1 MAEVTIKDIAKQ
13 LGISPATVSMALN
26 DRAGVNAQT
35 KEKVLKLVK
44 ELNYTGSTGSKK
56 NTAAQG
62 VISLLVYKR
71 HGRVLADTQ
80 FFTDLMESVER
91 ASRSFQYTLT
101 LTYCTGRE
109 NLAECITSALSVQPM
124 GMLLLGTEM
133 TEDDLSAF
141 RKLALP
147 IVIMDADLY
156 GCDFDT
162 VTIHNEDG
170 VWRAMQYF
178 HEQGHQDI
186 GYLRSSYA
194 IRNFEQ
200 RLQSYQAYRRQNC
213 DEGAAEAEEKIFMV
227 EPSLEGAQADVDE
240 LLTQGIDFPRALLAD
255 NDLIALGAM
264 KAFVKKGIH
273 IPEDISIIGFDDI
286 PMAGFFEPPLTSI
299 LVSREELGAAAV
311 QQLIW
316 RCRNKKASARRF
328 SIGTRLMKR
337 DSVKKL
343 KK

>member
-1 MAEVTIKDIAKQ
+1 MAEITIKDIAKQ

-35 KEKVLKLVK
+35 KERVLKLVRK
-44 ELNYTGSTGSKK
+44 LNYTGSTGGKK

-71 HGRVLADTQ
+71 HGRVLTDTQ

-91 ASRSFQYTLT
+91 AARSFQYTLT

-109 NLAECITSALSVQPM
+109 NLLQSIASVSAVQPI
-124 GMLLLGTEM
+124 GLLLLGTEM
-133 TEDDLSAF
+133 TEEDLSAF
-141 RKLALP
+141 EKLSLP
-147 IVIMDADLY
+147 IVVIDADIY

-170 VWRAMQYF
+170 VWRAMQYLCQ
-178 HEQGHQDI
+178 QGHRDI

-200 RLQSYQAYRRQNC
+200 RLQSYEAYRRQYC
-213 DEGAAEAEEKIFMV
+213 DETASEERIFMV
-227 EPSLEGAQADVDE
+227 EPSLEGAQADIME
-240 LLTQGIDFPRALLAD
+240 LLEQGVRFPQALLAD

-264 KAFVKKGIH
+264 RAFSKKGIR
-273 IPEDISIIGFDDI
+273 IPEDVSIIGFDDI
-286 PMAGFFEPPLTSI
+286 PMAGFFEPPLTSV
-299 LVSREELGAAAV
+299 LVSRDELGSAAV

-316 RCRNKKASARRF
+316 RCQNKKASPRRF
-328 SIGTRLMKR
+328 SIGTRLMER
-337 DSVKKL
+337 NSVKHL